1 MFLGF
6 DQTRRL
12 IYMGGKQMAIK
23 TISAPESVI
32 KDSCETTNLLTGKD
46 LFALGDIG
54 RTELVEGELIRM
66 APTGYLH
73 GRIESK
79 FDRILGTF
87 VEQHNLGQVFVGE
100 VGIYTHRN
108 PDTVRGA
115 DVAYVSHERLSQ
127 AQSQSYLDVAP
138 ELIVEIL
145 SPDDRWSDVADKLD
159 EYFEIGVQQVWV
171 ANPKRQEIFVYHSP
185 IDVKRFAA
193 DEKLSGGEVLPG
205 FEVVVAELFG
215 VES

>member
-1 MFLGF
+1 
-6 DQTRRL
+6 
-12 IYMGGKQMAIK
+12 MAIK
-23 TISAPESVI
+23 TISVPESII
-32 KDSCETTNLLTGKD
+32 KVSCETTSLLTGED

-54 RTELVEGELIRM
+54 RTELVKGEIIRM

-73 GRIESK
+73 GRIELK
-79 FDRILGTF
+79 FGKILDSF

-108 PDTVRGA
+108 PDTVCGA

-145 SPDDRWSDVADKLD
+145 SPDDRWSDVTDKLD
-159 EYFEIGVQQVWV
+159 EYFGIGVQQVWV
-171 ANPKRQEIFVYHSP
+171 ANPKRQEVFVYCSP
-185 IDVKRFAA
+185 TDVKRFAA
-193 DEKLSGGEVLPG
+193 NEKLSGGEVLPG

-215 VES
+215 LKNS